1 MDFDMIQILKA
12 KAGHD
17 ANKALNQLM
26 SKKKDNLI
34 DQWVDY
40 KYWLRIWAGSME
52 ISAKAPKEVRE
63 AMFKY
68 PWARISLKSMHMIKN
83 WNIGRGGG
91 ALRESYANFDAR
103 VQLSKQGGGMAD
115 LFTDPEHT
123 VLYNAMVP
131 VEIFNAMDL
140 KHFTVET
147 PANMVAMM
155 EQNSP
160 QPYYD
165 DLYNEGLPSDT
176 CTYASL
182 TPAFVEDDQI
192 PGLKCPCLIASNL
205 PCEGGSASWAIMQE
219 KFGIPTYRLDIPA
232 DFNDNPQAITDFTE
246 DLRGMIA
253 FLEEHTG
260 HTMDWDKLRHIC
272 ENVNTC
278 MRAEMERFELNR
290 SMDPPVCGDLL
301 WSTHMNFFNLVAGSD
316 AAAELYTDLAKQG
329 RAMHEKGEGSVK
341 NMKYRAVLWNPPSFC
356 YSNMW
361 NWLERCWGIGV
372 VMDMESF
379 LSPVYIDTRTH
390 DSMLAGLAEQ
400 WCYAPMARHNRG
412 PAENWLNALDEVS
425 NLYRPDFILNMNH
438 IGCRASVGLVGAMK
452 DWSKKT
458 DVPVCL
464 VDHDFYDSRVVSR
477 QGIRDQVNRFMQ
489 DVMHATPLDP
499 SLLNFDDSQVW

>member
-1 MDFDMIQILKA
+1 
-12 KAGHD
+12 
-17 ANKALNQLM
+17 
-26 SKKKDNLI
+26 
-34 DQWVDY
+34 
-40 KYWLRIWAGSME
+40 
-52 ISAKAPKEVRE
+52 
-63 AMFKY
+63 
-68 PWARISLKSMHMIKN
+68 
-83 WNIGRGGG
+83 
-91 ALRESYANFDAR
+91 
-103 VQLSKQGGGMAD
+103 
-115 LFTDPEHT
+115 
-123 VLYNAMVP
+123 
-131 VEIFNAMDL
+131 
-140 KHFTVET
+140 
-147 PANMVAMM
+147 
-155 EQNSP
+155 
-160 QPYYD
+160 
-165 DLYNEGLPSDT
+165 
-176 CTYASL
+176 
-182 TPAFVEDDQI
+182 
-192 PGLKCPCLIASNL
+192 
-205 PCEGGSASWAIMQE
+205 
-219 KFGIPTYRLDIPA
+219 
-232 DFNDNPQAITDFTE
+232 
-246 DLRGMIA
+246 
-253 FLEEHTG
+253 
-260 HTMDWDKLRHIC
+260 
-272 ENVNTC
+272 
-278 MRAEMERFELNR
+278 
-290 SMDPPVCGDLL
+290 
-301 WSTHMNFFNLVAGSD
+301 
-316 AAAELYTDLAKQG
+316 
-329 RAMHEKGEGSVK
+329 MHEKGEGSVK